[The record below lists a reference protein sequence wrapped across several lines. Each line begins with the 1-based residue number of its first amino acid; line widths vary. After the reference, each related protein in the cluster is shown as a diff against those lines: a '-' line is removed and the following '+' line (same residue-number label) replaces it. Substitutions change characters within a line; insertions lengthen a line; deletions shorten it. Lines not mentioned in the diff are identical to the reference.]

1 MPALTPEQIHQRLAA
16 TFGDAIGALQPP
28 NKDPWCTFSAEKVVE
43 ICRYLKSD
51 PALAFD
57 FLEDLTAV
65 DYPKENLIRV
75 VYHFYSYRHRHS
87 FEAKVELDRAKPEVD
102 TVETV
107 WKAANWLEREVL
119 DLFGV
124 TFKGHS
130 DPRRIML
137 PPDWVGHPLRKDYVE
152 QGGYQGISNIRDNPL
167 DLYLQLDQ
175 QVRAQ
180 QAAAA
185 PPVPAAP
192 VAAPAA
198 TPAPVP
204 VPAPAPKV
212 EH

>member
-1 MPALTPEQIHQRLAA
+1 MPALTAEQIHQRLAA
-16 TFGDAIGALQPP
+16 TFGDAIGPLQPP
-28 NKDPWCTFSAEKVVE
+28 NKDPWCTFAAGQVVE
-43 ICRYLKSD
+43 ICRYLKGD

-65 DYPKENLIRV
+65 DYPKESLIRI

-87 FEAKVELDRAKPEVD
+87 FEAKAELPRNQPEVD

-175 QVRAQ
+175 QLRAQ

-185 PPVPAAP
+185 PPAPAPAAP
-192 VAAPAA
+192 VAAPAPA
-198 TPAPVP
+198 APAP
-204 VPAPAPKV
+204 PAPKV